1 MVPIRGIELL
11 TFALRSPTSALHH
24 YPAQLLYLRSRYPW
38 QPRLCLYRDFPRN
51 KRGHHALRQGVI
63 AGETPGTYRVTDL
76 VTDDDLLT
84 IAQAVARQKLAKG
97 TALADKYLAQQ
108 GLQGLLQTR
117 DREVFAALFLDN
129 QHRILAY
136 EELFLGTLSVATV
149 YPRDVVKR
157 ALHHNAAALILIHNH
172 PSGYPEPSRADIEIT
187 LRLQDALALVDIRIL
202 DHLVVGTEGVV
213 SLAERGN
220 L

>member
-1 MVPIRGIELL
+1 M
-11 TFALRSPTSALHH
+11 LHH
-24 YPAQLLYLRSRYPW
+24 KL
-38 QPRLCLYRDFPRN
+38 
-51 KRGHHALRQGVI
+51 I
-63 AGETPGTYRVTDL
+63 AGEIPGTYL
-76 VTDDDLLT
+76 VTELINEEDLLT

-97 TALADKYLAQQ
+97 EAITDKHLAHQA
-108 GLQGLLQTR
+108 LQGLLQTR

-136 EELFLGTLSVATV
+136 EELFLGTLSAATV

-157 ALHHNAAALILIHNH
+157 ALHHNAAALMLVHNH
-172 PSGYPEPSRADIEIT
+172 PSGYPEPSRADIEII
-187 LRLQDALALVDIRIL
+187 LHLQDALALVDIRIL

-220 L
+220 LQLPRWSGGPWRNKAWPAVSSTTTYHH

>member
-1 MVPIRGIELL
+1 M
-11 TFALRSPTSALHH
+11 LHH
-24 YPAQLLYLRSRYPW
+24 KL
-38 QPRLCLYRDFPRN
+38 
-51 KRGHHALRQGVI
+51 I
-63 AGETPGTYRVTDL
+63 AGEIPGTYL
-76 VTDDDLLT
+76 VTELINEEDLLT
-84 IAQAVARQKLAKG
+84 IANQIARQKLAKG
-97 TALADKYLAQQ
+97 EAITDKHLAHQA
-108 GLQGLLQTR
+108 LQGLLQTR

-136 EELFLGTLSVATV
+136 EELFLGTLSAATV

-157 ALHHNAAALILIHNH
+157 ALHYNAAALILVHNH

-202 DHLVVGTEGVV
+202 DHLVVGTEGIV

>member
-1 MVPIRGIELL
+1 M
-11 TFALRSPTSALHH
+11 LHH
-24 YPAQLLYLRSRYPW
+24 KL
-38 QPRLCLYRDFPRN
+38 
-51 KRGHHALRQGVI
+51 I

-97 TALADKYLAQQ
+97 EAITDKHLAHQA
-108 GLQGLLQTR
+108 LQTR

-136 EELFLGTLSVATV
+136 EELFLGTLSAATV

-157 ALHHNAAALILIHNH
+157 ALHHNAAALMLVHNH

>member
-1 MVPIRGIELL
+1 M
-11 TFALRSPTSALHH
+11 LHH
-24 YPAQLLYLRSRYPW
+24 KL
-38 QPRLCLYRDFPRN
+38 
-51 KRGHHALRQGVI
+51 I
-63 AGETPGTYRVTDL
+63 AGEIPGTYL
-76 VTDDDLLT
+76 VTELINEEELLT
-84 IAQAVARQKLAKG
+84 IANQIARQKLAKG
-97 TALADKYLAQQ
+97 EAITDKHLAQHA
-108 GLQGLLQTR
+108 LQTLLQSR
-117 DREVFAALFLDN
+117 EHEVFAMLFLDN

-136 EELFLGTLSVATV
+136 EELFRGTLSSASV
-149 YPRDVVKR
+149 YPREVVKR
-157 ALHHNAAALILIHNH
+157 ALALNAAALMLVHNH

>member
-1 MVPIRGIELL
+1 MGSAFTAAIGTTIGVHHLWFPLL
-11 TFALRSPTSALHH
+11 FSGNYFVHNCLHSPDGSGRT
-24 YPAQLLYLRSRYPW
+24 
-38 QPRLCLYRDFPRN
+38 
-51 KRGHHALRQGVI
+51 
-63 AGETPGTYRVTDL
+63 
-76 VTDDDLLT
+76 LT
-84 IAQAVARQKLAKG
+84 
-97 TALADKYLAQQ
+97 
-108 GLQGLLQTR
+108 LQTR

-136 EELFLGTLSVATV
+136 EELFLGTLSAATV

-157 ALHHNAAALILIHNH
+157 ALHYNAAALILVHNH

-202 DHLVVGTEGVV
+202 DHLVVGTEGIV

>member
-1 MVPIRGIELL
+1 M
-11 TFALRSPTSALHH
+11 LHH
-24 YPAQLLYLRSRYPW
+24 KL
-38 QPRLCLYRDFPRN
+38 
-51 KRGHHALRQGVI
+51 I
-63 AGETPGTYRVTDL
+63 AGEIPGTYL
-76 VTDDDLLT
+76 VTELINEEDLLT
-84 IAQAVARQKLAKG
+84 IANQIARQKLAKG
-97 TALADKYLAQQ
+97 EAITDKHLAHQA
-108 GLQGLLQTR
+108 LQGLLQTR

-136 EELFLGTLSVATV
+136 EELFLGTLSAATV

-157 ALHHNAAALILIHNH
+157 ALHHNAAALMLVHNH

-187 LRLQDALALVDIRIL
+187 QRLQNALELVDIRTL

>member
-1 MVPIRGIELL
+1 M
-11 TFALRSPTSALHH
+11 LHH
-24 YPAQLLYLRSRYPW
+24 KL
-38 QPRLCLYRDFPRN
+38 
-51 KRGHHALRQGVI
+51 I
-63 AGETPGTYRVTDL
+63 AGEIPGTYL
-76 VTDDDLLT
+76 VTELINEEDLLT
-84 IAQAVARQKLAKG
+84 IANQIARQKLAKG
-97 TALADKYLAQQ
+97 EAITDKHLAHQA
-108 GLQGLLQTR
+108 LQGLLQTR

-136 EELFLGTLSVATV
+136 EELFLGTLSAATV

-157 ALHHNAAALILIHNH
+157 ALHYNAAALILVHNH

-187 LRLQDALALVDIRIL
+187 LRLQNALALVDIRIL

>member
-1 MVPIRGIELL
+1 M
-11 TFALRSPTSALHH
+11 LHH
-24 YPAQLLYLRSRYPW
+24 KL
-38 QPRLCLYRDFPRN
+38 
-51 KRGHHALRQGVI
+51 I
-63 AGETPGTYRVTDL
+63 AGEIPGTYL
-76 VTDDDLLT
+76 VTELINEEDLLA
-84 IAQAVARQKLAKG
+84 IANQIARQKLAKG
-97 TALADKYLAQQ
+97 EAITDKHLAHQA
-108 GLQGLLQTR
+108 LQGLLQTR
-117 DREVFAALFLDN
+117 DREVFAALFLDS

-136 EELFLGTLSVATV
+136 EELFLGTLSAATV

-157 ALHHNAAALILIHNH
+157 ALHHNAAALMLVHNH

-187 LRLQDALALVDIRIL
+187 LRLQDALALVDIRTL